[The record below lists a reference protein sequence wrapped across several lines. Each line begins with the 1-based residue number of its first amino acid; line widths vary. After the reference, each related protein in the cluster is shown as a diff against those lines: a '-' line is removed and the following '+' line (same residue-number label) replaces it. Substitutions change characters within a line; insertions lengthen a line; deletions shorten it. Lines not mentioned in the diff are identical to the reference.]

1 MTCKKCGKEFDDNFD
16 FCPKCGFKAKSSNAL
31 KTENQL
37 SNIVKVLIVVG
48 ICIIPF
54 VGWIGGIIAGII
66 FMNNSES
73 DSKSFGKAILILSII
88 IVVWSMLCCVVAA
101 AFNVR
106 IFNTIDRIENI
117 PYEYYYEF
125 EEFI

>member
-16 FCPKCGFKAKSSNAL
+16 FCPKCGFKAKGSNVL

-88 IVVWSMLCCVVAA
+88 IVVWSMLCCVIAA

-106 IFNTIDRIENI
+106 IFNTIDRIESI

>member
-1 MTCKKCGKEFDDNFD
+1 MTCKKCGKEFDDEFD
-16 FCPKCGFKAKSSNAL
+16 FCPKCGFKVKGSNIL

-88 IVVWSMLCCVVAA
+88 TVIWSMLCCVILA

>member
-16 FCPKCGFKAKSSNAL
+16 FCPKCGFKVKSSNIL

-88 IVVWSMLCCVVAA
+88 IVIWSMLCCVILA
-101 AFNVR
+101 AFNVH